1 MISQRTNKT
10 PPNRSETMNTNQV
23 RSTLHL
29 LSETGFTQQSQMNV
43 CQRLFRLV
51 RLPNFSE
58 YFMSVDHHQI
68 WRRHLAWSFS
78 DGECL
83 RNAVVSRFAS
93 NMVFMSLLLGTEI
106 GVLFSPSQPAD
117 IFRAALKNAKYGD
130 VNFWAAIV
138 LCISIGL
145 TLSTLVA
152 NFTSWAII
160 SAVSP
165 QNAHSVLRSS
175 IGLTAAQLPARL
187 VILSI
192 YSFVGWIMLFLY
204 ILAPPIWGFI
214 LALFPVALI
223 AYIVIIYSSFGR
235 LVIYSRAMQQKQI
248 FNGCEDNEMSPCRL
262 FEELLKMAEEE
273 KEKKAPLPLY
283 YRSKEELSRQL
294 SELRSQSRV
303 NDNGFGSA
311 SAHKY
316 VNKILNSSARHYPE
330 MDDLS
335 LEDEENGLPLP
346 QSTYSDGDVEEGG
359 LRPRTVRGHSSNSS
373 RSTPLRGAST
383 RSLMESP
390 GSSSHVMTLTS

>member
-1 MISQRTNKT
+1 MSQRTNKSA
-10 PPNRSETMNTNQV
+10 PNRSETMNTNQV

-43 CQRLFRLV
+43 CQRLLRLV

-68 WRRHLAWSFS
+68 WRRHLAWSFR

-117 IFRAALKNAKYGD
+117 IFRAALKNAKYAD

-152 NFTSWAII
+152 NFTAWAII

-165 QNAHSVLRSS
+165 QNAHTVLRSS
-175 IGLTAAQLPARL
+175 IGLTSAQLPARL

-192 YSFVGWIMLFLY
+192 YSFVGWMMLFLY

-214 LALFPVALI
+214 LALLPVALI

-248 FNGCEDNEMSPCRL
+248 FNGCEDNEMSPSRL

-294 SELRSQSRV
+294 SELRSQSRA

-316 VNKILNSSARHYPE
+316 VNKILNSSARHYPA

-335 LEDEENGLPLP
+335 LEDEENGLP
-346 QSTYSDGDVEEGG
+346 QSTYSDGEVEEEG
-359 LRPRTVRGHSSNSS
+359 LRPRTVRGYSSNPS
-373 RSTPLRGAST
+373 RLTPLRGAST

-390 GSSSHVMTLTS
+390 GSSSHVMALTS

>member
-1 MISQRTNKT
+1 
-10 PPNRSETMNTNQV
+10 
-23 RSTLHL
+23 
-29 LSETGFTQQSQMNV
+29 
-43 CQRLFRLV
+43 
-51 RLPNFSE
+51 
-58 YFMSVDHHQI
+58 
-68 WRRHLAWSFS
+68 
-78 DGECL
+78 
-83 RNAVVSRFAS
+83 
-93 NMVFMSLLLGTEI
+93 MVFMSLLLGTEI

-117 IFRAALKNAKYGD
+117 IFRAALKNAKYAD

-152 NFTSWAII
+152 NFTAWAII

-165 QNAHSVLRSS
+165 QNAHTVLRSS
-175 IGLTAAQLPARL
+175 IGLTSAQLPARL

-192 YSFVGWIMLFLY
+192 YSFVGWMMLFLY

-214 LALFPVALI
+214 LALLPVALI

-248 FNGCEDNEMSPCRL
+248 FNGCEDNEMSPSRL

-294 SELRSQSRV
+294 SELRSQSRA

-316 VNKILNSSARHYPE
+316 VNKILNSSARHYPA

-335 LEDEENGLPLP
+335 LEDEENGLP
-346 QSTYSDGDVEEGG
+346 QSTYSDGEVEEEG
-359 LRPRTVRGHSSNSS
+359 LRPRTVRGYSSNPS
-373 RSTPLRGAST
+373 RLTPLRGAST

-390 GSSSHVMTLTS
+390 GSSSHVMALTS

>member
-1 MISQRTNKT
+1 MSQRTNKS

-68 WRRHLAWSFS
+68 WRRHLAWSFR

-117 IFRAALKNAKYGD
+117 VFRAALKNEKYAD

-152 NFTSWAII
+152 NFTAWAII

-165 QNAHSVLRSS
+165 ENSHTVLRSQ

-192 YSFVGWIMLFLY
+192 YSFVGWVMLFIY
-204 ILAPPIWGFI
+204 ILTPYIWGFV

-223 AYIVIIYSSFGR
+223 AYIVVIYSSFGR

-248 FNGCEDNEMSPCRL
+248 FNGCEDNTMSPSRL

-283 YRSKEELSRQL
+283 YRSKAELSRQL
-294 SELRSQSRV
+294 SELRSQSRDNV
-303 NDNGFGSA
+303 DNGFGSA
-311 SAHKY
+311 SASKY
-316 VNKILNSSARHYPE
+316 VTKILNSSARHYPA

-335 LEDEENGLPLP
+335 LDDEENGLP
-346 QSTYSDGDVEEGG
+346 QSTCSDAEEEG
-359 LRPRTVRGHSSNSS
+359 LRSRTVRGYSSNSS
-373 RSTPLRGAST
+373 RLTPLRGAST

-390 GSSSHVMTLTS
+390 GSSSHVMALTS